1 MVRIAA
7 KRAIIH
13 IMESDAVPPAIITQ
27 TTVLRLTAILPTDAK
42 IIVRVYLK
50 SVRCKQ
56 QPRINEY
63 LALPCQI
70 YISVHL
76 DMHV

>member
-1 MVRIAA
+1 MIINSTQSVHRGFIVRIAA

-50 SVRCKQ
+50 SVLIPLK
-56 QPRINEY
+56 
-63 LALPCQI
+63 
-70 YISVHL
+70 V
-76 DMHV
+76 